1 MPRLDQITLKQL
13 RALTA
18 VVEESTILAAAERLN
33 LTGPAVHNQLKTLEA
48 IVGSPLLS
56 RAGAERNIPTA
67 QGRALLRAAAEI
79 ETSLDRAVRQIGAL
93 GQGLSG
99 RVVLGVVSTGKYFA
113 PRIVALLQRE
123 MPDVQVALRV
133 GNREE
138 IVEAMERAELDLCI
152 MGRPPRTFLTE
163 AMPLFDHPHI
173 IIANQDHPLARDP
186 MVPREALLRERR
198 AVRVVRVDER
208 AKLDEKLKRLLDVG
222 FSTLVL
228 LLGLP
233 IWLLVALIIYVEDRG
248 PVLYSQERVGQ
259 GGRRFTIQKYRS
271 MRTDAE
277 KAGISWTTQN
287 DPRVTRVGNIIRRL
301 HIDEIPQFWNV
312 LIGEM
317 SIVGPRPER
326 PFYVEKYTELLPAY
340 PRRLRVKPGLT
351 GWNQVQAGEIV
362 ENVEF
367 VRERIRHDFF
377 YIENMSLRLDI
388 EIIFRTILRVIQRK
402 GQA

>member
-33 LTGPAVHNQLKTLEA
+33 LTGPAVHNQLKTLES

-56 RAGAERNIPTA
+56 RAGAERNTPTA

-186 MVPREALLRERR
+186 MVPREALLRERFVMR
-198 AVRVVRVDER
+198 EAGSGTRILATRF
-208 AKLDEKLKRLLDVG
+208 LDEIGHDQVAGITEMSSNETIKQAVIHGLGIAMISAHTVADELASGRLVRLRVQ
-222 FSTLVL
+222 
-228 LLGLP
+228 GLP
-233 IWLLVALIIYVEDRG
+233 I
-248 PVLYSQERVGQ
+248 
-259 GGRRFTIQKYRS
+259 YR
-271 MRTDAE
+271 
-277 KAGISWTTQN
+277 KW
-287 DPRVTRVGNIIRRL
+287 
-301 HIDEIPQFWNV
+301 
-312 LIGEM
+312 
-317 SIVGPRPER
+317 
-326 PFYVEKYTELLPAY
+326 YLLPQ
-340 PRRLRVKPGLT
+340 PRADKAAAVT
-351 GWNQVQAGEIV
+351 AV
-362 ENVEF
+362 ERWILDHADV
-367 VRERIRHDFF
+367 
-377 YIENMSLRLDI
+377 IEPSLDLS
-388 EIIFRTILRVIQRK
+388 
-402 GQA
+402 